1 MRASEH
7 APRDPSRVLERRHT
21 QRAFPKALLPAKV
34 TARFT
39 LLSGDDWREKLAE
52 EIGEPEVA
60 ERLRAYIDT

>member
-1 MRASEH
+1 MTVNDTLHKYFTPCIQS
-7 APRDPSRVLERRHT
+7 APCP
-21 QRAFPKALLPAKV
+21 LLPAKV
-34 TARFT
+34 TERFT